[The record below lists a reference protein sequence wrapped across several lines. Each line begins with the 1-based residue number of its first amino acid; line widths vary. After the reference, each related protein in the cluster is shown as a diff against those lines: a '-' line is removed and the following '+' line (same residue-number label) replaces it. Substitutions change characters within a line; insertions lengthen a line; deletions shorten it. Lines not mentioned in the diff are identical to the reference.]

1 MNKVKNIKFR
11 LTWKGNGCVNY
22 NGSNVTKTL
31 KKSGVDIPYHEVNG
45 KNVPCE
51 NVMFGEANYTIDES
65 GNVVRTPKISATC
78 IRNAILKEAEK
89 SGLFIPPR
97 GRPLP
102 LFHRDLFQPL
112 FVVCSLYDRAGNT
125 RCRR

>member
-45 KNVPCE
+45 KKQKNQE
-51 NVMFGEANYTIDES
+51 YRWHMY
-65 GNVVRTPKISATC
+65 
-78 IRNAILKEAEK
+78 LK
-89 SGLFIPPR
+89 
-97 GRPLP
+97 
-102 LFHRDLFQPL
+102 
-112 FVVCSLYDRAGNT
+112 
-125 RCRR
+125 